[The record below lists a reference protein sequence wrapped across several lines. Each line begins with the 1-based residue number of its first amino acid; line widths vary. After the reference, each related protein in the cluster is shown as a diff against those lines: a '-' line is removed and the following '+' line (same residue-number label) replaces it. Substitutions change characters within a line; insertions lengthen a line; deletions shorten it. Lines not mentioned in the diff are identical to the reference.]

1 MLGVFKESGGL
12 EPKRRKRG
20 ERAEEADCQGRVS
33 KIIPARRIG
42 RSERDKQ
49 ADQKAADDVDGQRA
63 NGNVTAKPART
74 CEVYQV
80 SANSTGT
87 PSDGDGQ

>member
-20 ERAEEADCQGRVS
+20 ERPEKANCQGRVG
-33 KIIPARRIG
+33 KVVPARRIG
-42 RSERDKQ
+42 RSERNEQ
-49 ADQKAADDVDGQRA
+49 ADKKAADNIDCQCA

-80 SANSTGT
+80 SANSTSP